1 MRLLSVMTTMLLLCT
16 CVCAQT
22 EEQWQA
28 TGELVKAEVNRIAVF
43 VHRAS
48 DHKSRLLVGSGDAAA
63 LSPVGKY
70 VMLPSAGWGYMPFA
84 TAYRVSEPFSFD
96 IGTGAVCRILGAV
109 VLGVGGKMPGT
120 PRKIDHGV
128 YMLALQPESRTTSKA
143 VLVIDL
149 RVDDDGRSEY
159 KVLGKADLQPG
170 PTNRGSSKPYV
181 EAWFP
186 DTNLYHDGI
195 STSTTLFIEMAWK
208 NEKHT
213 LRLAEM
219 DIWMM

>member
-22 EEQWQA
+22 EEQWLA

-43 VHRAS
+43 VHEAS

-84 TAYRVSEPFSFD
+84 TAYRVSDPFAFD
-96 IGTGAVCRILGAV
+96 IGTGVECRILGAV
-109 VLGVGGKMPGT
+109 VLGVGGKLPGT

-128 YMLALQPESRTTSKA
+128 YMLAFQPESPKTSRA
-143 VLVIDL
+143 ILLVDL
-149 RVDDDGRSEY
+149 RLSDDGRPEY
-159 KVLGKADLQPG
+159 KVLGKGDLARG

-186 DTNLYHDGI
+186 DTNLYDDGI

-208 NEKHT
+208 NEKYT
-213 LRLAEM
+213 FRLVEM
-219 DIWMM
+219 DIWIG